1 MPCCKNSILQLPKS
15 GARGPQGPSGE
26 QGPVGAAGSQGA
38 NGTTGGIEAVQ
49 AEKIV
54 YNTEFIPSQVNGG
67 LISSSNPYTATILT
81 QTELSPATGPNATPG
96 GLLKNIYYTS
106 GNGQDSAGP
115 YDFKY
120 TIWYR
125 QSLDNNGIF
134 ITPCFNASLAGL
146 IERVFID
153 PNDNAL
159 KMVVNTSGVYRFH
172 ILG

>member
-1 MPCCKNSILQLPKS
+1 MSCCENNIIQFPKS
-15 GARGPQGPSGE
+15 GVRGQPGPTGE
-26 QGPVGAAGSQGA
+26 PGETGLPGAQGAAGED
-38 NGTTGGIEAVQ
+38 GGVEAVQ

-54 YNTEFIPSQVNGG
+54 YNTEFVPSQVNGAP
-67 LISSSNPYTATILT
+67 ISSTNTYTATILT
-81 QTELSPATGPNATPG
+81 QTELSPAIFTG
-96 GLLKNIYYTS
+96 GLLKNVYYLA
-106 GNGQDSAGP
+106 GNGQDLSAP

-125 QSLDNNGIF
+125 QSLSNGVF

-146 IERVFID
+146 IESVFID

-159 KMVVNTSGVYRFH
+159 KIVVNTSGVYRAV